1 MFIWQ
6 GAHYIKV
13 QTCREQASNRDQY
26 LETLNERDQNIRSNI
41 AIIEKKNWIEED
53 LDDDENIEKP
63 SKTKLSKMTSLN
75 SLKIETRC
83 ALQNH

>member
-1 MFIWQ
+1 MK
-6 GAHYIKV
+6 GTKTY
-13 QTCREQASNRDQY
+13 E
-26 LETLNERDQNIRSNI
+26 
-41 AIIEKKNWIEED
+41 AIQLLLKKNRIEED